1 MSDSPKYG
9 TMSQIWSRRFAYNKV
24 RISSKS
30 FLTSVTPFQN
40 KIRPRITYKK
50 TKTRSAT
57 RSATARSPF
66 KRNAAII
73 DQKGHFAETLVDS
86 VMGGENSLESI
97 GYAAFSW
104 SALFG
109 LGLARPRFL
118 PGSGSNLTGVI
129 FASTRFLGSY
139 PKWWR
144 RYASSSPSQGG
155 GTRVWSLPSQGGGG
169 FVGLS
174 SPSQG
179 GDKVG
184 RGGGGGGLAYSLGID
199 LFLSHGSVL
208 SLILYPSQTAK
219 FRLHFP
225 VSSHYS

>member
-1 MSDSPKYG
+1 M
-9 TMSQIWSRRFAYNKV
+9 
-24 RISSKS
+24 
-30 FLTSVTPFQN
+30 
-40 KIRPRITYKK
+40 
-50 TKTRSAT
+50 
-57 RSATARSPF
+57 
-66 KRNAAII
+66 
-73 DQKGHFAETLVDS
+73 
-86 VMGGENSLESI
+86 
-97 GYAAFSW
+97 
-104 SALFG
+104 ALFG

-184 RGGGGGGLAYSLGID
+184 RGGGGGLGLFPRNRFILISWIRSFSYTISLPNCKVPASLSGIFPLQLDYSKGMQKGGGSNWTSS
-199 LFLSHGSVL
+199 FLLAH
-208 SLILYPSQTAK
+208 
-219 FRLHFP
+219 
-225 VSSHYS
+225 